1 MSLLEPECCFLH
13 LLVSAG
19 QPFVFS
25 DLAPGLSGSGH
36 ASCDFVRTWTLSC
49 EGSRFRSFD

>member
-19 QPFVFS
+19 QPLVFS
-25 DLAPGLSGSGH
+25 DMAPGMLGSGSVGCEV
-36 ASCDFVRTWTLSC
+36 STLTLCC
-49 EGSRFRSFD
+49 EGSSLRSVD